1 MVVVS
6 DFRGDRDWEAPLRAL
21 RGRHGVLAVEIRDPR
36 ELELPPVGD
45 LWVTDPETGRQ
56 LSVNTSRRG
65 VRKRFAKAAAA
76 EREEVAAALRR
87 AGAEHLVLSTEGDW
101 LRALAGHL
109 RRSEMRMRG
118 ARGRAGGMSF
128 REPAVLI
135 GLLLL
140 PLAAAAY
147 AVMQRRRRADAARFG
162 NPALLPGLATARP
175 GWRRHLPPLLL
186 LVALGALVV
195 ALARPQRTV
204 AAPQRQAT
212 VMMVTDVSGSMR
224 ATDVEPDRLS
234 AAVEAGHA
242 LADKL
247 PDELRL
253 GLVSFSD
260 YAEQTVPPTTER
272 EPVEEA
278 LDRLVADGGTA
289 MGDALRR
296 GIESARTP
304 VPNRDGSGSRRLPA
318 VIVLLSDGKNTS
330 GNTRPLDVARQAKAL
345 KIPIYAIALG
355 TPSGEIELTDPFSG
369 TTQTIAV
376 PPDPQTLR
384 EIARITGGRFFET
397 AKAAE
402 LESIYSNL
410 GTRLSSKQEKREV
423 TVAFAGGGLV
433 LLLVGGGMSL
443 AWFGRLP

>member
-1 MVVVS
+1 VS
-6 DFRGDRDWEAPLRAL
+6 FAEP
-21 RGRHGVLAVEIRDPR
+21 GVL
-36 ELELPPVGD
+36 LG
-45 LWVTDPETGRQ
+45 
-56 LSVNTSRRG
+56 
-65 VRKRFAKAAAA
+65 
-76 EREEVAAALRR
+76 
-87 AGAEHLVLSTEGDW
+87 LV
-101 LRALAGHL
+101 
-109 RRSEMRMRG
+109 
-118 ARGRAGGMSF
+118 
-128 REPAVLI
+128 
-135 GLLLL
+135 LL

-147 AVMQRRRRADAARFG
+147 WLMQRRRRADAARFG
-162 NPALLPGLATARP
+162 NPALLGGLATARP
-175 GWRRHLPPLLL
+175 GWRRHLPPALLL
-186 LVALGALVV
+186 LALGLLVL

-224 ATDVEPDRLS
+224 ADDVKPDRLS
-234 AAVEAGHA
+234 AAVEAGHT

-247 PDELRL
+247 PEQLRL

-272 EPVEEA
+272 GPINEA

-330 GNTRPLDVARQAKAL
+330 GTTRPLDVARQAKAL
-345 KIPIYAIALG
+345 HIPIYAVALG
-355 TPSGEIELTDPFSG
+355 TPSGVIELTDPFSG
-369 TTQTIAV
+369 RTQSIAV
-376 PPDPQTLR
+376 PPDPGTLR

-402 LESIYSNL
+402 LQSIYANL
-410 GTRLSSKQEKREV
+410 GTKLSSKQEKREV
-423 TVAFAGGGLV
+423 TVGFAGGALA
-433 LLLVGGGMSL
+433 LLLVGGGLSL

>member
-1 MVVVS
+1 
-6 DFRGDRDWEAPLRAL
+6 
-21 RGRHGVLAVEIRDPR
+21 
-36 ELELPPVGD
+36 
-45 LWVTDPETGRQ
+45 
-56 LSVNTSRRG
+56 
-65 VRKRFAKAAAA
+65 
-76 EREEVAAALRR
+76 
-87 AGAEHLVLSTEGDW
+87 
-101 LRALAGHL
+101 
-109 RRSEMRMRG
+109 
-118 ARGRAGGMSF
+118 MSF
-128 REPAVLI
+128 REPAVLT
-135 GLLLL
+135 GLALL

-147 AVMQRRRRADAARFG
+147 AVMQRRRRADAANFG

-175 GWRRHLPPLLL
+175 GWRRHLPPFLLL
-186 LVALGALVV
+186 LALGALVI
-195 ALARPQRTV
+195 AMARPQRSV

-247 PDELRL
+247 PDKLRL

-272 EPVEEA
+272 QPVEDA

-304 VPNRDGSGSRRLPA
+304 VPNENGSGSRRLPA

-369 TTQTIAV
+369 ATQKIAV
-376 PPDPQTLR
+376 PPDPQTLK

-402 LESIYSNL
+402 LESIYANL
-410 GTRLSSKQEKREV
+410 GTKLSSKQEKREI
-423 TVAFAGGGLV
+423 TVAFAGGGLA
-433 LLLVGGGMSL
+433 LLLVGGGLSL

>member
-1 MVVVS
+1 M
-6 DFRGDRDWEAPLRAL
+6 
-21 RGRHGVLAVEIRDPR
+21 
-36 ELELPPVGD
+36 
-45 LWVTDPETGRQ
+45 
-56 LSVNTSRRG
+56 
-65 VRKRFAKAAAA
+65 
-76 EREEVAAALRR
+76 
-87 AGAEHLVLSTEGDW
+87 
-101 LRALAGHL
+101 
-109 RRSEMRMRG
+109 
-118 ARGRAGGMSF
+118 
-128 REPAVLI
+128 
-135 GLLLL
+135 
-140 PLAAAAY
+140 AY
-147 AVMQRRRRADAARFG
+147 AVMQRRRRADSARFG

-175 GWRRHLPPLLL
+175 GWRRHLPPLFLL
-186 LVALGALVV
+186 LALGALVV
-195 ALARPQRTV
+195 ALARPQR
-204 AAPQRQAT
+204 QAT
-212 VMMVTDVSGSMR
+212 VMMVTDISGSMR

-247 PDELRL
+247 PEKLRL

-260 YAEQTVPPTTER
+260 YAEQTVAPTTER
-272 EPVEEA
+272 QPVEDA

-304 VPNRDGSGSRRLPA
+304 VPNENGSGSRRLPA

-355 TPSGEIELTDPFSG
+355 TPSGKIELTDPFSG

-376 PPDPQTLR
+376 PPDPETLKQV
-384 EIARITGGRFFET
+384 ATITGGRFFAT

-402 LESIYSNL
+402 LESIYANL

-423 TVAFAGGGLV
+423 TVAFAGGGLA
-433 LLLVGGGMSL
+433 LLLVGGGLSL

>member
-1 MVVVS
+1 
-6 DFRGDRDWEAPLRAL
+6 
-21 RGRHGVLAVEIRDPR
+21 
-36 ELELPPVGD
+36 
-45 LWVTDPETGRQ
+45 
-56 LSVNTSRRG
+56 
-65 VRKRFAKAAAA
+65 
-76 EREEVAAALRR
+76 
-87 AGAEHLVLSTEGDW
+87 
-101 LRALAGHL
+101 
-109 RRSEMRMRG
+109 
-118 ARGRAGGMSF
+118 MSF
-128 REPAVLI
+128 REPSVLI

-140 PLAAAAY
+140 PLAAMAY
-147 AVMQRRRRADAARFG
+147 AVMQRRKRAEAARFG
-162 NPALLPGLATARP
+162 NPALLPGLATAKP

-195 ALARPQRTV
+195 ALARPQRSV

-260 YAEQTVPPTTER
+260 YAEQTVAPTTDR
-272 EPVEEA
+272 GPVEDA

-296 GIESARTP
+296 GIEAVRTP
-304 VPNRDGSGSRRLPA
+304 VANRDGSGTRRLPA

-345 KIPIYAIALG
+345 NIPIYAIALG
-355 TPSGEIELTDPFSG
+355 TPSGKHRADRPVLRRHADDRGAARPRDAEGDRDASPAGASSRRPR
-369 TTQTIAV
+369 
-376 PPDPQTLR
+376 PPSS
-384 EIARITGGRFFET
+384 
-397 AKAAE
+397 K
-402 LESIYSNL
+402 SIYANL

-433 LLLVGGGMSL
+433 LLLLGGGLSL
-443 AWFGRLP
+443 AWFGRLPIAVSTSRSASPDSPMASTTPTPRA